1 MGKWIFDFYQISQ
14 SLILILYDF
23 THSEEYKKALA
34 VPFQPK
40 HTEPMF
46 PVAPKIV
53 LGIFILL
60 NGVNLIFFRH
70 LANLWENVFLIALFL
85 FFTISNAKQKKKSNE
100 AVSQS
105 AHSAETIR
113 QNREEKRRVLEQLLA
128 ESPEIRLFPFWQY
141 IDWTTIYDRF
151 IDESLNWINP
161 HKVYQDEDG
170 IPCLYNLNQDG
181 ILVNGAYIQELM
193 KTTPY
198 QHRLPGPIL

>member
-1 MGKWIFDFYQISQ
+1 
-14 SLILILYDF
+14 
-23 THSEEYKKALA
+23 
-34 VPFQPK
+34 
-40 HTEPMF
+40 MF

-170 IPCLYNLNQDG
+170 IPRLYNLNQDG